1 MHRSGPNREPD
12 QLERVDASPPWVRI
26 LVAMEVRTR
35 RIERSAVTALIPVAA
50 LLPFWLLAMAI
61 IWVPIRLLT
70 GVPFWVVPAGWLLFG
85 AFLFVPSIQIAVL
98 SPFFGARRPHDDEL
112 RILAPIWRDLAAR
125 ANLPQYRYAIRVIDS
140 EDLNAFACGG
150 HLVIVTSFALTHLT
164 PRELSGVL
172 AHELSHHLGW
182 HTTALTVGHWLS
194 LPIVVLARFGFFLQ
208 NVARAATDSFASHSA
223 ALTALGR
230 VVAALLTAVSWVF
243 LAALYASDGLSNIV
257 GHGSEFEADRR
268 AVRMGYGRDLA
279 DALRVVIQLGG
290 GARAIGWKARL
301 ATSHPPARTRVAR
314 IEAMMRHP
322 SR

>member
-1 MHRSGPNREPD
+1 
-12 QLERVDASPPWVRI
+12 
-26 LVAMEVRTR
+26 MEVRSR
-35 RIERSAVTALIPVAA
+35 RIERSAVTALLPVAA
-50 LLPFWLLAMAI
+50 LVPFWLLAMAI
-61 IWVPIRLLT
+61 IWVPIRLVT
-70 GVPFWVVPAGWLLFG
+70 GIAFWVVPVAWLALGGLLF
-85 AFLFVPSIQIAVL
+85 VSPVQIAVL
-98 SPFFGARRPHDDEL
+98 SRLFGARRPYDDEL
-112 RILAPIWRDLAAR
+112 AIIAPIWRDLAAR
-125 ANLPQYRYAIRVIDS
+125 ANLPQYRYSIRVIDS
-140 EDLNAFACGG
+140 DDLNAFACGG
-150 HLVIVTSFALTHLT
+150 HLVIVTSFALEQLT

-182 HTTALTVGHWLS
+182 HTAALTIGHWLS
-194 LPIVVLARFGFFLQ
+194 LPVVTLARFGFFLQ
-208 NVARAATDSFASHSA
+208 IVARAATVSFASHSA

-230 VVAALLTAVSWVF
+230 VVAALLTVVSWVF
-243 LAALYASDGLSNIV
+243 LAALYASDALSNIV

-290 GARAIGWKARL
+290 GARAIGWRARL